1 MTEKEFILEVNKLN
15 ILINEEKLSKLKIL
29 YEELIKYNFHT
40 NLTRI
45 TSLEDVYLKHYYDSL
60 TICKAIDLNKVNNLI
75 DVGTG
80 AGFPGIV
87 LKIFFPD
94 LSVTLLDS
102 NQKKVEW
109 LKFICDK
116 LGLNVHIIKNRIENY
131 AEENLNSFDI
141 VTSRA
146 VANLRVLS
154 ELSLPLVK
162 LNGYFIPLKGSIEK
176 ELEDSKN
183 TIELMGGEII
193 DIVNFDLPDN
203 KGKRSVLKI
212 TKKRNTYI
220 KEIRT
225 YDKIVKKP
233 LKKQNI

>member
-15 ILINEEKLSKLKIL
+15 ILINDEKLSKLKIL

-45 TSLEDVYLKHYYDSL
+45 TSLDDVYLKHYYDSL

-212 TKKRNTYI
+212 TKKRNSYI

>member
-15 ILINEEKLSKLKIL
+15 ILINDEKLSKLKIL

-212 TKKRNTYI
+212 TKKRNSYI

>member
-15 ILINEEKLSKLKIL
+15 ILINDEKLSKLKIL

-162 LNGYFIPLKGSIEK
+162 LNGFFIPLKGSIEK

>member
-15 ILINEEKLSKLKIL
+15 ILINDEKLSKLKIL

-131 AEENLNSFDI
+131 AEEKLNSFDI

-193 DIVNFDLPDN
+193 DIVNFDLPNN

>member
-29 YEELIKYNFHT
+29 YEELIKYNSHT

>member
-1 MTEKEFILEVNKLN
+1 MTEKEFILEVNKLD
-15 ILINEEKLSKLKIL
+15 ILINDDKLRKLKIL
-29 YEELIKYNFHT
+29 YEELIKYNSHT

-60 TICKAIDLNKVNNLI
+60 TLCKVIDLNKVNNLI

-102 NQKKVEW
+102 NQKKIEW
-109 LKFICDK
+109 VKFICDK
-116 LGLNVHIIKNRIENY
+116 LGLKVDIVNNRIENY
-131 AEENLNSFDI
+131 AQENLNSFEI

-162 LNGYFIPLKGSIEK
+162 LNGYFIPLKGSIEI
-176 ELEDSKN
+176 ELEESKS
-183 TIELMGGEII
+183 TIELMGGKII
-193 DIVNFDLPDN
+193 DIFEFDLPKN
-203 KGKRSVLKI
+203 KGRRNILKI
-212 TKKRNTYI
+212 AKERNTYK
-220 KEIRT
+220 KEVRT
-225 YDKIVKKP
+225 YDKILKKP
-233 LKKQNI
+233 LKK

>member
-15 ILINEEKLSKLKIL
+15 ILINDEKLSKLKIL

-60 TICKAIDLNKVNNLI
+60 TICKVIDLNKVNNLI

-212 TKKRNTYI
+212 RKKRNTYI

>member
-15 ILINEEKLSKLKIL
+15 ILINDEKLSKLKIL

-45 TSLEDVYLKHYYDSL
+45 TSLDDVYLKHYYDSL

>member
-15 ILINEEKLSKLKIL
+15 ILINDEKLSKLKIL

-45 TSLEDVYLKHYYDSL
+45 TSLDDVYLKHYYDSL

-233 LKKQNI
+233 LKKQNN

>member
-1 MTEKEFILEVNKLN
+1 MNIKEFILEVNKLN
-15 ILINEEKLSKLKIL
+15 ILINDEKLSKLKIL

-233 LKKQNI
+233 LKKQNN

>member
-15 ILINEEKLSKLKIL
+15 ILINDEKLSKLKIL

>member
-15 ILINEEKLSKLKIL
+15 ILINDEKLSKLKIL
-29 YEELIKYNFHT
+29 YEELIKYNSHT

-45 TSLEDVYLKHYYDSL
+45 ISLEDVYLKHYYDSL

>member
-15 ILINEEKLSKLKIL
+15 ILINDEKLSKLKIL
-29 YEELIKYNFHT
+29 YEELIKYNSHT

>member
-15 ILINEEKLSKLKIL
+15 ILINYEKLSKLKIL
-29 YEELIKYNFHT
+29 YEELIKYNSYT

-212 TKKRNTYI
+212 TKKSNTYI

>member
-15 ILINEEKLSKLKIL
+15 ILINDEKLSKLKIL
-29 YEELIKYNFHT
+29 YEELIKYNSHT

-45 TSLEDVYLKHYYDSL
+45 TSLEDVYLKHYYDSI